1 MMCLNNEITD
11 DFILRNRCSQRTIEY
26 YDAIKSISV
35 SYAYSTRIATFARLQ
50 ISRKY
55 IKVCRPLIVIDQRTK
70 LLEILGIEEVI
81 GVQRMGVPS
90 LINTYV
96 CISMRPSNR
105 ANVED
110 KVRNACGDLVR
121 IEYNVGCMSGQ
132 VN

>member
-1 MMCLNNEITD
+1 MC
-11 DFILRNRCSQRTIEY
+11 
-26 YDAIKSISV
+26 
-35 SYAYSTRIATFARLQ
+35 IAPSARLQ

-55 IKVCRPLIVIDQRTK
+55 RKICRPLIVIDRRTK

-110 KVRNACGDLVR
+110 EVRNACGDLVR